1 MAQQLVDLGEPVS
14 DRTLTLNLIRGLNER
29 FRDAGRHIRRDNPF
43 LKFKDAVD
51 ELILEEL
58 TMAHQPPARPTALL
72 AAGKG
77 APSGAPPP
85 SSSGAR
91 PHTPP
96 PTALSQWGLQLR
108 GRASRRKSK
117 DCCRR
122 GGKSRSGET
131 PPSSSNGQSGGGK
144 PASAPSTGSAGGS
157 SWPSFLHPWTMAI
170 QLRPGPRPTTPLPA
184 APTPPQQHQALLV
197 QQPRCKPCW
206 PSRRKHTG
214 RPGLGTAAGAG
225 CIGTD
230 GVLSL
235 GARRP
240 VPSRLADRC

>member
-96 PTALSQWGLQLR
+96 QQPSHNGGSNSGGEHPGASPRIAADGAASLAPARHRRPPATGSPGA
-108 GRASRRKSK
+108 ASRPPRPAQAVLVAPAG
-117 DCCRR
+117 R
-122 GGKSRSGET
+122 
-131 PPSSSNGQSGGGK
+131 PSSTRG
-144 PASAPSTGSAGGS
+144 
-157 SWPSFLHPWTMAI
+157 
-170 QLRPGPRPTTPLPA
+170 PGPSSCGLARDPRHRSP
-184 APTPPQQHQALLV
+184 
-197 QQPRCKPCW
+197 QPRRRHSSIKRCW
-206 PSRRKHTG
+206 SSS
-214 RPGLGTAAGAG
+214 PGASLAG
-225 CIGTD
+225 
-230 GVLSL
+230 
-235 GARRP
+235 P
-240 VPSRLADRC
+240 ADASTQVAQA